1 MEIVQE
7 NIPLNIL
14 TDTYKMKTSKG
25 NRKIKSGKGWVRN
38 TLKKIKLIIRLQVDP
53 SRVFLM
59 MLVSSIISFSI
70 VTMNS

>member
-38 TLKKIKLIIRLQVDP
+38 TLKKIKLVINNIFFHSHYKFIKP
-53 SRVFLM
+53 
-59 MLVSSIISFSI
+59 
-70 VTMNS
+70 